1 MFASF
6 ILALREGIEAAL
18 IIGIVIGVLQ
28 KMDRNDLKPAVWRGT
43 FAAGALSLL
52 VGVILNV
59 AGASFEGQAEEI
71 FEGVAMLLAA
81 GMLTWVIFW
90 MRKQSRNVQS
100 ELEADVKAAALGSG
114 GALFAVAFL
123 AVAREGLELVM
134 FLLAARFTS
143 SALQTYLAAAAGL
156 VVAGILGWLLF
167 RGSKVLNLRQFFTI
181 TNWLLVFFAAG
192 LVAYGVHELN
202 EAGWIPPV
210 IEHIYNINFL
220 IDENSTLGL
229 FLKALFGYNG
239 NPSLTETAAYLLY
252 FIGLG
257 SVLQLT
263 RNPKTRVVTARQ
275 VNQ

>member
-18 IIGIVIGVLQ
+18 IIGIVVGVLQ

-43 FAAGALSLL
+43 LAAVALSLL

-59 AGASFEGQAEEI
+59 IGASFEGQAEEI

-143 SALQTYLAAAAGL
+143 SALQTYLAAVAGL
-156 VVAGILGWLLF
+156 AAAAILGWLLF
-167 RGSKVLNLRQFFTI
+167 RGSKVLNLRQFFKV
-181 TNWLLVFFAAG
+181 TNWLLLFFAAG

-220 IDENSTLGL
+220 LDENSTLGL

-257 SVLQLT
+257 SILQLT